1 MQFPFAYDKKKTI
14 QALRFHF
21 ISRNEIRIMMILV
34 NVFAIAS
41 AILFYTKKI
50 RPEPFLLG
58 SAIWIAMMVSIW
70 YVLPYSIYKKS
81 PTFKDQFI
89 ITVTDQ
95 LIQLQNE
102 KGQVSWQWQQFMR
115 FFESPH
121 FFHLYFSP
129 KSFFIIPKD
138 NMTDE
143 MRHDMRGMLNRNIGN
158 KK

>member
-1 MQFPFAYDKKKTI
+1 MQFSFTYDKKKTI

-41 AILFYTKKI
+41 AILFYSKKI

-58 SAIWIAMMVSIW
+58 SVIWIAMMVSIW

-81 PTFKDQFI
+81 PTFKDRFS
-89 ITVTDQ
+89 ITITEQ
-95 LIQLQNE
+95 LIQLQND
-102 KGQVSWQWQQFMR
+102 KGQITWQWQQFIR

-143 MRHDMRGMLNRNIGN
+143 MRHDMRGMLNRNIG

>member
-1 MQFPFAYDKKKTI
+1 MQFSFTYDKKKTI

-41 AILFYTKKI
+41 AILFYSKKI

-58 SAIWIAMMVSIW
+58 SVIWIAMMVSIW

-81 PTFKDQFI
+81 PTFKDRFS
-89 ITVTDQ
+89 ITITEQ
-95 LIQLQNE
+95 LIQLQND
-102 KGQVSWQWQQFMR
+102 KGQITWQWQQFMR

-143 MRHDMRGMLNRNIGN
+143 MRHDMRGMLNRNIG

>member
-1 MQFPFAYDKKKTI
+1 MQFSFTYDKKKTI

-41 AILFYTKKI
+41 AILFYSKKI

-58 SAIWIAMMVSIW
+58 SVIWIAMMVSIW

-81 PTFKDQFI
+81 PTFKDRFS
-89 ITVTDQ
+89 ITITEQ
-95 LIQLQNE
+95 LIQLQND
-102 KGQVSWQWQQFMR
+102 KGQITWQWQQFTR

-143 MRHDMRGMLNRNIGN
+143 MRHDMRGMLNRNIG